1 MLLLDLLDRKS
12 AGVVGGLRVVG
23 HPEILEAALA
33 RRLRHPRQRLS
44 AVGGIGMTVQDAV
57 QVVVGDQLL
66 QFPLRR
72 PLDFAASFARF
83 RLDEGRPSA
92 R

>member
-1 MLLLDLLDRKS
+1 
-12 AGVVGGLRVVG
+12 
-23 HPEILEAALA
+23 
-33 RRLRHPRQRLS
+33 
-44 AVGGIGMTVQDAV
+44 MTVQDAV
-57 QVVVGDQLL
+57 QIVVGDQLL